1 MKQVVDIFWQF
12 LRLGLMSFGGPAA
25 HLGYFHHRFVEQLHW
40 LSAEEYQHLI
50 VLSQFLPGP
59 SSSQV
64 GFAIGLTRGGRIGGW
79 AAFLGFTLP
88 SFLLLLMIAL
98 WQPAPESTLFST
110 LIASLKLLAVIVVAD
125 ACLSMYQTFS
135 RTRLTQSV
143 TVVIAM
149 LLLLFPSSLWLPL
162 MLLTMSFVIGW
173 RWCPTEQNTIEKTES
188 PQVPHS
194 MILIYGL
201 GLFILLLI
209 GVYWLLP
216 EYLSPSLQLLAQ
228 FMQAGSL
235 VFGGGHVVLPLLEP
249 LVADQVGQDLF
260 LSGYALAQAVPGPMF
275 TFATYLG
282 ALMLPQAPVEGAILA
297 TLGVFLPGLL
307 LMQMCYQRW
316 QTALRHPRL
325 QGGVFLL
332 NAAVVG
338 LLLAV
343 LIHPV
348 MTSAIHGLLDLSIVI
363 IGFAIFRRYRPP
375 ILWLLLFFGALLPLL
390 QITFIQ

>member
-1 MKQVVDIFWQF
+1 M
-12 LRLGLMSFGGPAA
+12 
-25 HLGYFHHRFVEQLHW
+25 
-40 LSAEEYQHLI
+40 
-50 VLSQFLPGP
+50 
-59 SSSQV
+59 
-64 GFAIGLTRGGRIGGW
+64 T
-79 AAFLGFTLP
+79 
-88 SFLLLLMIAL
+88 
-98 WQPAPESTLFST
+98 
-110 LIASLKLLAVIVVAD
+110 
-125 ACLSMYQTFS
+125 
-135 RTRLTQSV
+135 
-143 TVVIAM
+143 
-149 LLLLFPSSLWLPL
+149 
-162 MLLTMSFVIGW
+162 
-173 RWCPTEQNTIEKTES
+173 
-188 PQVPHS
+188 
-194 MILIYGL
+194 LIYGL

-209 GVYWLLP
+209 GIYWLLP
-216 EYLSPSLQLLAQ
+216 EYLTPSLQLLAQ

-282 ALMLPQAPVEGAILA
+282 ALLLPQAPIEGAILA

-325 QGGVFLL
+325 QGGVCLL

-348 MTSAIHGLLDLSIVI
+348 MSSAIHGVLDLSIVV

-375 ILWLLLFFGALLPLL
+375 ILGLLLFFGALLPLL
-390 QITFIQ
+390 QMTFIQ